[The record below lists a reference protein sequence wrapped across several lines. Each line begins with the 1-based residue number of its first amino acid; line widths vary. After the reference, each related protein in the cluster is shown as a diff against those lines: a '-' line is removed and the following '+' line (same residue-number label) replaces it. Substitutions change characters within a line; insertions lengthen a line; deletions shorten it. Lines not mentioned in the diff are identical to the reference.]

1 MARNAA
7 KIKFCGITNALDAER
22 AVGAGAWAIG
32 LIFWPHSPRR
42 CEPDVA
48 AEIASSLKRRIE
60 VVGVFVNPTG
70 NPGMATA
77 GSGDVLTGLIASLLG
92 QKHHPLAAC
101 LPAAWLHGR
110 AGDLAAARL
119 GEEPLMAGD
128 LLTCY
133 PEALRE
139 LREGGA

>member
-1 MARNAA
+1 MRTCAFVA
-7 KIKFCGITNALDAER
+7 FDGLQLLDLAGPVEVLR
-22 AVGAGAWAIG
+22 TATLLGAQPGYRTLVAT
-32 LIFWPHSPRR
+32 PHG
-42 CEPDVA
+42 
-48 AEIASSLKRRIE
+48 
-60 VVGVFVNPTG
+60 GVFVNPTG

-101 LPAAWLHGR
+101 LLATWLHGR